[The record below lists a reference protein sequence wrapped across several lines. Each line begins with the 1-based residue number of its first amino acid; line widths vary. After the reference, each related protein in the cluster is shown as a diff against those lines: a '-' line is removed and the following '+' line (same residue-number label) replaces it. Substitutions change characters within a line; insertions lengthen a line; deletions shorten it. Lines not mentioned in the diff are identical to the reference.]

1 MHMARIV
8 VIDDE
13 ENIRFFVSEALT
25 SSGYDVACASDGNKG
40 LEIIDKFKPDIVI
53 TDILMPNKEGIET
66 IPEIKQRHPEIKIIA
81 MSGGGRIKGENYLK
95 LAERLGTDATILKP
109 FKIHNL
115 LDIVAKL
122 SS

>member
-1 MHMARIV
+1 MPRIV

-13 ENIRFFVSEALT
+13 ENIRFFVNEALT
-25 SSGYDVACASDGNKG
+25 TAGYDVACASDGNKG
-40 LEIIDKFKPDIVI
+40 LEIIEKFKPDIVI

-66 IPEIKQRHPEIKIIA
+66 IPEIKSNYPGVKIIA

-115 LDIVAKL
+115 LDIVARL